1 MSLSIPK
8 RCGKSPAY
16 IRAPK
21 QEREIAK
28 RVGGRVTPGS
38 GAGDEKADV
47 RVRGLHRIECKATS
61 RQSFSV
67 TREMLDKLSTAA
79 HSAGEMPVLVV
90 EFLPT
95 EDHAG
100 GTVAIC
106 PEYVL
111 DALKNT

>member
-1 MSLSIPK
+1 MSLAIPK
-8 RCGKSPAY
+8 RCLKSAAY

-38 GAGDEKADV
+38 GAGEEKADV

-79 HSAGEMPVLVV
+79 HTAGEMPLLVI

-95 EDHAG
+95 EDHTG
-100 GTVAIC
+100 GTVVVC
-106 PEYVL
+106 PAYLL
-111 DALKNT
+111 DALKHT

>member
-1 MSLSIPK
+1 
-8 RCGKSPAY
+8 
-16 IRAPK
+16 
-21 QEREIAK
+21 
-28 RVGGRVTPGS
+28 
-38 GAGDEKADV
+38 
-47 RVRGLHRIECKATS
+47 
-61 RQSFSV
+61 
-67 TREMLDKLSTAA
+67 MLDKLSTAA